1 MRFTLTASDREREE
15 TAEMN
20 LFGLL
25 GVSGSALTAE
35 RVRAEVTASNMA
47 NAETTRT
54 ADGKLFQRQHVV
66 FRSVGPSSSD
76 DATLGTLGGSFANT
90 FASQLNGPQMR
101 SAFPQMNTAL
111 ASGTPDEGGVEV
123 ASFVTDHSQGLR
135 RYDPGHPDADKDG
148 YVTYPDI
155 DPLTEMV
162 DLMGATRAYG
172 LNVSAVQATK
182 TMIGVSLDILK

>member
-1 MRFTLTASDREREE
+1 
-15 TAEMN
+15 MN

-35 RVRAEVTASNMA
+35 RVRAEITASNMA

-66 FRSVGPSSSD
+66 FQSIGPASND
-76 DATLGTLGGSFANT
+76 VTTGGMLGGSFANT
-90 FASQLNGPQMR
+90 LQSQL
-101 SAFPQMNTAL
+101 
-111 ASGTPDEGGVEV
+111 SGAGSHGVPPAITPDQGGVEIADV
-123 ASFVTDHSQGLR
+123 VTDHSQGLR

-182 TMIGVSLDILK
+182 TMIGASLDLLK

>member
-1 MRFTLTASDREREE
+1 
-15 TAEMN
+15 MN
-20 LFGLL
+20 LFGVL

-35 RVRAEVTASNMA
+35 RVRAEITASNMA

-54 ADGKLFQRQHVV
+54 ADGKLFQRQHVI
-66 FRSVGPSSSD
+66 FQSAGD
-76 DATLGTLGGSFANT
+76 AGNDATPEGLLGGSFASNFQT
-90 FASQLNGPQMR
+90 QLANASWNGAPH
-101 SAFPQMNTAL
+101 T
-111 ASGTPDEGGVEV
+111 TPDEGGVEI
-123 ASFVTDHSQGLR
+123 AGIVTDHSQGLR

-182 TMIGVSLDILK
+182 SMIGASLDILK

>member
-1 MRFTLTASDREREE
+1 
-15 TAEMN
+15 MN
-20 LFGLL
+20 LFGVL
-25 GVSGSALTAE
+25 GVSGSALSAE

-54 ADGKLFQRQHVV
+54 ADGKLFQRQHVIFQSAGASTNDV
-66 FRSVGPSSSD
+66 TNGGLS
-76 DATLGTLGGSFANT
+76 GSFAST
-90 FASQLNGPQMR
+90 LRSQLPPMEWN
-101 SAFPQMNTAL
+101 SARGNT
-111 ASGTPDEGGVEV
+111 THDEGGVEV
-123 ASFVTDHSQGLR
+123 AGIVTDHSQGLR

-182 TMIGVSLDILK
+182 TMIGASLDLLK

>member
-1 MRFTLTASDREREE
+1 
-15 TAEMN
+15 MN
-20 LFGLL
+20 LFGVL

-54 ADGKLFQRQHVV
+54 ADGKLFQRQHVI
-66 FRSVGPSSSD
+66 FQSAGPASND
-76 DATLGTLGGSFANT
+76 VTTGGMLGGSFANA
-90 FASQLNGPQMR
+90 FQSQLPRMSWNGSEGDDP
-101 SAFPQMNTAL
+101 T
-111 ASGTPDEGGVEV
+111 EGGVEIAGIV
-123 ASFVTDHSQGLR
+123 ADHSQGLR
-135 RYDPGHPDADKDG
+135 RFDPGHPDADKDG

-182 TMIGVSLDILK
+182 TMIGASLDLLK

>member
-1 MRFTLTASDREREE
+1 
-15 TAEMN
+15 MN
-20 LFGLL
+20 LFGVL
-25 GVSGSALTAE
+25 GVSGSALGAE

-54 ADGKLFQRQHVV
+54 ADGKLFQRQHVI
-66 FRSVGPSSSD
+66 FQSAGLSIED
-76 DATLGTLGGSFANT
+76 GATGGMLDGSFANA
-90 FASQLNGPQMR
+90 FQNHLPGAVWNRLQANGT
-101 SAFPQMNTAL
+101 S
-111 ASGTPDEGGVEV
+111 DEGGVEV
-123 ASFVTDHSQGLR
+123 AGIVTDQSQGLR

-182 TMIGVSLDILK
+182 TMIGASLDLLK

>member
-1 MRFTLTASDREREE
+1 
-15 TAEMN
+15 MN
-20 LFGLL
+20 LFGVL

-66 FRSVGPSSSD
+66 FQSAGPGGND
-76 DATLGTLGGSFANT
+76 VTAGGMLGGT
-90 FASQLNGPQMR
+90 FASAFHSQLPGIEWSSPQVN
-101 SAFPQMNTAL
+101 PIQ
-111 ASGTPDEGGVEV
+111 DEGGVEI
-123 ASFVTDHSQGLR
+123 AGIVTDHSQGLR
-135 RYDPGHPDADKDG
+135 RYDPGHPDADRDG

-182 TMIGVSLDILK
+182 TMIGASLDLLK

>member
-1 MRFTLTASDREREE
+1 
-15 TAEMN
+15 MN
-20 LFGLL
+20 LFGVL

-54 ADGKLFQRQHVV
+54 PDGKLFQRQHVV
-66 FRSVGPSSSD
+66 FQSIGPSSSD
-76 DATLGTLGGSFANT
+76 DATIGTLGGSFANT
-90 FASQLNGPQMR
+90 FASQLN
-101 SAFPQMNTAL
+101 MNTAFPRTSNGL
-111 ASGTPDEGGVEV
+111 TNGTPDEGGVEV
-123 ASFVTDHSQGLR
+123 AGFVTDQSQGLR

-172 LNVSAVQATK
+172 MNVSAVQATK
-182 TMIGVSLDILK
+182 SMIGASLDILK

>member
-1 MRFTLTASDREREE
+1 
-15 TAEMN
+15 MN

-54 ADGKLFQRQHVV
+54 SDGKLFQRQHVV
-66 FRSVGPSSSD
+66 FQSIGPASND
-76 DATLGTLGGSFANT
+76 VTTGGMLGGSFASN
-90 FASQLNGPQMR
+90 FHSQLSAAVWNGTSPM
-101 SAFPQMNTAL
+101 A
-111 ASGTPDEGGVEV
+111 TPDQGGVEIADVV
-123 ASFVTDHSQGLR
+123 ADHSQGLR

-182 TMIGVSLDILK
+182 TMIGASLDLLK